1 MNAQSLHIN
10 AFQLATFMSNMSVGA
25 DHLASTLAARCSL
38 ARCFPV
44 TAMSKY
50 VAVLDVT
57 GEVCPLALLVK
68 KLKVGQEIASLTL
81 ILSRNFSAPD
91 VKTGQNR

>member
-1 MNAQSLHIN
+1 MN
-10 AFQLATFMSNMSVGA
+10 AFQLATSTSNMSVGA
-25 DHLASTLAARCSL
+25 DYLANTLVARCSL

-68 KLKVGQEIASLTL
+68 KLKVGQEIASPIL
-81 ILSRNFSAPD
+81 ILDHDFSAPD

>member
-1 MNAQSLHIN
+1 
-10 AFQLATFMSNMSVGA
+10 
-25 DHLASTLAARCSL
+25 
-38 ARCFPV
+38 
-44 TAMSKY
+44 MSKY

-68 KLKVGQEIASLTL
+68 KSKVGQEIASLAL
-81 ILSRNFSAPD
+81 ILSHNFSAPD

>member
-1 MNAQSLHIN
+1 M
-10 AFQLATFMSNMSVGA
+10 
-25 DHLASTLAARCSL
+25 
-38 ARCFPV
+38 
-44 TAMSKY
+44 
-50 VAVLDVT
+50 AVLDVT

-81 ILSRNFSAPD
+81 ILSHNFSAPD

>member
-1 MNAQSLHIN
+1 
-10 AFQLATFMSNMSVGA
+10 
-25 DHLASTLAARCSL
+25 
-38 ARCFPV
+38 
-44 TAMSKY
+44 MSKY